1 MSQRRVISVFLA
13 MCFLPILGCTAA
25 APARKVH
32 HHGAKINISDFINHT
47 VAYKG
52 KTITLILKMDQ
63 TSVPSQASPRD
74 RAGQEVQFTTVGPK
88 GEHLKLMITIPEE
101 VSVPEV
107 GPSDDVMVT
116 FVCSQGSLRQ
126 GNQAKAVQIPDGTED
141 D

>member
-1 MSQRRVISVFLA
+1 MGQWRVIIVFL
-13 MCFLPILGCTAA
+13 CCLPVLGCTLST
-25 APARKVH
+25 PTRKVH
-32 HHGAKINISDFINHT
+32 PHGARINISDFIHHT

-63 TSVPSQASPRD
+63 ASAPSQASPRD
-74 RAGQEVQFTTVGPK
+74 HAGQEVQFTTVGPK
-88 GEHLKLMITIPEE
+88 GEHLKLVIAIPQEM
-101 VSVPEV
+101 SLPNV

-116 FVCSQGSLRQ
+116 FVCTQGSLRQ